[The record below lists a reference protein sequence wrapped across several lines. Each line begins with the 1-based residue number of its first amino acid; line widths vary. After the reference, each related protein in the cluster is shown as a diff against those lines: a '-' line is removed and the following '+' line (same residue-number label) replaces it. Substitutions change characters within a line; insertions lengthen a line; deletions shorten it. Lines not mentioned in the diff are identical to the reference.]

1 MKMMYGNVPV
11 TNLQIVKHD
20 VSTDDATMFAS
31 DLQAGVTAYARGQKI
46 TGTGKCFEFA
56 NYGSMSTNMS
66 DYVPSDIN
74 IIHMSSVDKPVQ
86 MSITLYDMKNQSFNT
101 PLEVGKVL
109 VDGVLYPI
117 TVLVEN
123 NFLSVTC
130 EQTVTLELFY
140 GKDNYV

>member
-1 MKMMYGNVPV
+1 MKMIYNGAPIK
-11 TNLQIVKHD
+11 NLNIH
-20 VSTDDATMFAS
+20 TDTDSATMVAS
-31 DLQAGVTAYARGQKI
+31 DLQAGVTAFARGQKI
-46 TGTGKCFEFA
+46 TGTGKSFEFA

-86 MSITLYDMKNQSFNT
+86 MSITLYDMRNQDFTT

-123 NFLSVTC
+123 NFLSVIC

-140 GKDNYV
+140 GRDNYV